1 MPSFL
6 WSNNS
11 ISIKTDLSPFP
22 KTCLIC
28 QKFSMLERVQN
39 TILIVISE
47 SHRPLSPSFLFLL
60 PTLFF
65 LGCLGTSRTEIDLIN
80 PPTPQGNPLC
90 KLTFSKY
97 SNLRNSDAN
106 FSCTG
111 SKYLHIHLAA
121 QSIGLLLISCTCVEG
136 IGLGGGVL
144 KQMLGSDGHAGEG
157 WLALF
162 GHWLTTG
169 AQQNHLLAVKW
180 CRGERKEEKAPH
192 PKEASLKPLCKQGNM
207 F

>member
-1 MPSFL
+1 MPNFL

-28 QKFSMLERVQN
+28 QKFSMLERGQN
-39 TILIVISE
+39 AILIVISE
-47 SHRPLSPSFLFLL
+47 SHLPLSPSFLFLL
-60 PTLFF
+60 PTLFFF

-97 SNLRNSDAN
+97 SNLRNGDAN

-121 QSIGLLLISCTCVEG
+121 QSIELLLTCTFVEG
-136 IGLGGGVL
+136 RGEAL
-144 KQMLGSDGHAGEG
+144 KQMPGSDGHTGEE

-169 AQQNHLLAVKW
+169 AQQNHLLAVKRW
-180 CRGERKEEKAPH
+180 KGGKREEKAPPPH
-192 PKEASLKPLCKQGNM
+192 PKGPSLKPLCKQGNM